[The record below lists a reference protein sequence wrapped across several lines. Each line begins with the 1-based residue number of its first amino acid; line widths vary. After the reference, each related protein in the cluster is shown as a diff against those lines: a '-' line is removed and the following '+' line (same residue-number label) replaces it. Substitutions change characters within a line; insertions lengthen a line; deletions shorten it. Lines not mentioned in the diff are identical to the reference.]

1 MNRIIYFTPLAS
13 LPLMALA
20 QQNSD
25 ESMKTDNPYVAAVL
39 IFIVVLA
46 VAVALVSYFR
56 LRTRGR
62 VTAGIVFGVLDWLI
76 TGADLPLRR
85 RERVCQ
91 PLPSPPSLPLSSSS
105 SSSATARSWRPFSA
119 AMTRNASNDPKR
131 TDPRGARVMDERP
144 DPCAE
149 TEIPRKSI

>member
-1 MNRIIYFTPLAS
+1 MNRIIYFAPLAS

-62 VTAGIVFGVLDWLI
+62 VTAGIVFAVLGWLI
-76 TGADLPLRR
+76 TAPICISAG
-85 RERVCQ
+85 VNTYV
-91 PLPSPPSLPLSSSS
+91 SLAIASV
-105 SSSATARSWRPFSA
+105 SA
-119 AMTRNASNDPKR
+119 ALLGFIVVRHGQVLASIFRRNDAERID
-131 TDPRGARVMDERP
+131 ADE
-144 DPCAE
+144 D
-149 TEIPRKSI
+149 